1 MGNLLH
7 HEFLAAEIHVYS
19 VNDYAKYYLYHC
31 SHIHVSRKVLS
42 LCCCHMLMPP
52 HPFTHSSFV
61 CSVAVLAVR
70 VRVAAGVAGDG
81 GGVPA
86 AVDAADGRHGRPRR
100 RPRLPLLLLRQPAPP
115 ALPRHG
121 NHVG

>member
-1 MGNLLH
+1 MCQETFQTSVVNSWANLA
-7 HEFLAAEIHVYS
+7 FYT
-19 VNDYAKYYLYHC
+19 YHC
-31 SHIHVSRKVLS
+31 YHIHVSN

-52 HPFTHSSFV
+52 HPSF

-121 NHVG
+121 IHVG